1 MVVDTPIVASQGNS
15 AVPDTRVCE
24 VACSLGQCA
33 APGALINLHTE
44 ANGGDFQ
51 SSQITTRIVEII
63 GHIGITARGTG
74 SSRTAR
80 AGIACV
86 FAGRRREYDG
96 HIAAGDSAYRHAA
109 RGQVGGKI
117 GTCSKGICAG
127 AAKGRR
133 DQGCIFADILILHCP
148 TISRVDYLDRS
159 RIPVIRITGGVN
171 TVVQGAGRQGQ
182 CRRQAKRQA
191 SGNYSFHSL
200 SSSVVSW
207 RRFINKAAPV
217 PAPTRATIPKGTAM
231 ANQLNWAGPVLSS
244 SVGRIG
250 SSGVPSKIA
259 T

>member
-1 MVVDTPIVASQGNS
+1 MSLKGKIPPEVKIQ
-15 AVPDTRVCE
+15 AVEDYLAIRKGSTQIRE
-24 VACSLGQCA
+24 ELGIR
-33 APGALINLHTE
+33 LST
-44 ANGGDFQ
+44 FQ
-51 SSQITTRIVEII
+51 AWLRKYQMEGRSGLYPKKHV
-63 GHIGITARGTG
+63 IGITARGTG

-86 FAGRRREYDG
+86 IARRRREYDG
-96 HIAAGDSAYRHAA
+96 HITARDSTDRHAA
-109 RGQVGGKI
+109 GSQIGGKI

-133 DQGCIFADILILHCP
+133 DKGCVFAYILILHCP
-148 TISRVDYLDRS
+148 TICRVNYLNRS
-159 RIPVIRITGGVN
+159 RIPVIRISGGIN
-171 TVVQGAGRQGQ
+171 AVVQGAGRQGQ
-182 CRRQAKRQA
+182 CRRQAKHQA

-244 SVGRIG
+244 SVGTIG